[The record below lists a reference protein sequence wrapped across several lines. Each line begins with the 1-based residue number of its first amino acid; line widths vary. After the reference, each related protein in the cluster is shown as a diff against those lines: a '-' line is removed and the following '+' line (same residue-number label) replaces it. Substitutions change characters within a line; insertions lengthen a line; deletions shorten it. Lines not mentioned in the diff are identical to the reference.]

1 MLRCG
6 SPASSC
12 KFLLLGGAYLVSA
25 AVVPE
30 KKEGHS
36 DRGGLQRFIKSAA
49 CAEVEILEPA
59 PESIIMDSLWVLVV
73 KCKLKKSLKK

>member
-1 MLRCG
+1 MPEPTHPSALNG
-6 SPASSC
+6 VTGE
-12 KFLLLGGAYLVSA
+12 LLARA
-25 AVVPE
+25 RE
-30 KKEGHS
+30 QGHS

-49 CAEVEILEPA
+49 CAEVEVLEPA

>member
-1 MLRCG
+1 MPELTRPEAFAG
-6 SPASSC
+6 FSGE
-12 KFLLLGGAYLVSA
+12 LLARAREES
-25 AVVPE
+25 
-30 KKEGHS
+30 HS

-49 CAEVEILEPA
+49 CAEVEVLEPA

>member
-1 MLRCG
+1 MPEPTRPQACAG
-6 SPASSC
+6 FSGE
-12 KFLLLGGAYLVSA
+12 LLARA
-25 AVVPE
+25 RE
-30 KKEGHS
+30 EGHS